1 MMSLTPPEKVGKLQ
15 TALHAKAKAA
25 PSYRFYL
32 LYDKVYRWDVLVY
45 AYERCKANKG
55 AAGVDGQTFAD
66 IEAYGERRWL
76 EELAKELQGKT
87 YQPSPVKRVW
97 IPKPDGKQRP
107 LGIPTIRDR
116 VVQMAAVVVLEPI
129 IEADLPPEQHAYRP
143 GKSALDAVCQVQALL
158 NAGYTDIVDADLSGY
173 FDSIPHAD
181 LVKSVARRISDRHV
195 LHLIKMWLEAPVEE
209 TDEQGRSRRTTRNKD
224 EGRGTPQGG
233 VASPLLANLYMRRFI
248 VGWKQ
253 LGHEQRLHA
262 HIVNYA
268 DDFVICTRG
277 RAEEAMATM
286 RSMMTKLK
294 LTVNEQKTRRCCLP
308 EDTFTFLGYTFARYY
323 SIRTGRP
330 YLGPRPALKKIRK
343 LCREISEVTDRRTC
357 QRASTEEVRKLNQ
370 KLNGWA
376 NYFCLGPVVRVYEIV
391 QKHVRR
397 RLRRWLC
404 YKHKVRTRVFRRFPN
419 EVLHDTLGLVRL
431 DAKQHRLLWANA

>member
-1 MMSLTPPEKVGKLQ
+1 MSLTPPEKVGNLQ

-32 LYDKVYRWDVLVY
+32 LYDKLFRWDVLAY
-45 AYERCKANKG
+45 AYLRCKANKG

-76 EELAKELQGKT
+76 EDLAKELQGKT
-87 YQPSPVKRVW
+87 YQCHPVKRVW

-129 IEADLPPEQHAYRP
+129 FEADLPSEQHAYRP
-143 GKSALDAVCQVQALL
+143 GKSALDAVQRVRDLL
-158 NAGYTDIVDADLSGY
+158 DAGYTDVVDADLSGY

-181 LVKSVARRISDRHV
+181 LMKSVARRISDRHL

-209 TDEQGRSRRTTRNKD
+209 TDERGRVRRTTRNKD
-224 EGRGTPQGG
+224 ESRGTPQGG

-248 VGWKQ
+248 LGWKQ

-277 RAEEAMATM
+277 RAEEAMAAM
-286 RSMMTKLK
+286 RSMMAKLN
-294 LTVNEQKTRRCCLP
+294 LTVNEQKTRRCRLP
-308 EDTFTFLGYTFARYY
+308 EDAFTFLGYTFARYH
-323 SIRTGRP
+323 SIRTGRA
-330 YLGPRPALKKIRK
+330 YVGPRPALKKIRK

-357 QRASTEEVRKLNQ
+357 QRDTTEQVRTLNHKLT
-370 KLNGWA
+370 GWA
-376 NYFCLGPVVRVYEIV
+376 NYFCLGTVVRVYDVVI
-391 QKHVRR
+391 KHTRR

-404 YKHKVRTRVFRRFPN
+404 FKHKVRTRAYGRFPN
-419 EVLHDTLGLVRL
+419 DVLHDTLGLIRL
-431 DAKQHRLLWANA
+431 VPAKYRLPCAQA